1 VTGDAGSRFIDSRAP
16 FVEDGVGLP
25 EPVRWVCRG
34 TLSRGDV
41 TEIEQLLLRLSSPE
55 TDAAEAAMAR
65 LAVLGFRAVEPML
78 ARYRVADTP
87 ARLRIL
93 RLLQRTS
100 DARALD
106 LLVLVASHDSP
117 PCRQLAV
124 RALGSLRHKGARTAL
139 TAAFRSEGDS
149 EVRVEIATSLAR
161 LAAGEAPELLDP
173 VLGILFD
180 TSESPAVRRAAFA
193 ALAGLRPADLR
204 RVLRQLADTPDDP
217 LAAEARSIMEG
228 DGPETLTSLAST
240 LVPSRDSRFP
250 GSGLRLM
257 QMGLRA
263 VPSVLRT
270 LESHGSDPETARRCV
285 WTLGGMGPEALRQ
298 LVDRIDASWPAP
310 VLADALDAFR
320 GVSDRRTLGSLKE
333 LARRLGERSGREPDP
348 EKGRSVAALRARVH
362 RLIAA
367 AGTRLAVADLKEA
380 LRQDRP
386 PSQDLVIALG
396 EIGRAEDLLDLLA
409 AHVEADTW
417 VREEIG
423 RSVVRICRRDGK
435 RRVRQVASRL
445 SPERADLLRHLE
457 SGGRG
462 SPGRAPGG
470 PPAREKTG

>member
-1 VTGDAGSRFIDSRAP
+1 
-16 FVEDGVGLP
+16 
-25 EPVRWVCRG
+25 
-34 TLSRGDV
+34 V
-41 TEIEQLLLRLSSPE
+41 TEIEQLLLRLSFLE
-55 TDAAEAAMAR
+55 ADAAEAAVAR
-65 LAVLGFRAVEPML
+65 LAVLGSRAVEPML
-78 ARYRVADTP
+78 AGYRAAGTA

-93 RLLQRTS
+93 RLLERTA
-100 DARALD
+100 DTRALD
-106 LLVLVASHDSP
+106 LLVLEARHGSP
-117 PCRQLAV
+117 PCRRLAV

-139 TAAFRSEGDS
+139 AAIFRSERDT
-149 EVRVEIATSLAR
+149 EVRAEIAASLAR

-180 TSESPAVRRAAFA
+180 TSEPAAVRRTAFA
-193 ALAGLRPADLR
+193 ALAGLRAADLR
-204 RVLRQLADTPDDP
+204 RVLRRLESAPEDP

-228 DGPETLTSLAST
+228 AGPETLTSLAST

-270 LESHGSDPETARRCV
+270 LERHGSDPETARRCV

-298 LVDRIDASWPAP
+298 LAERLDASWPAP
-310 VLADALDAFR
+310 VLADALGAFR
-320 GVSDRRTLGSLKE
+320 GVTDRRTLSSLKD

-348 EKGRSVAALRARVH
+348 EESRSAAALRARVH
-362 RLIAA
+362 RLIAG
-367 AGTRLAVADLKEA
+367 AGTRLAIADLKEA
-380 LRQDRP
+380 LRHDRP

-409 AHVEADTW
+409 AHEEADTW

-423 RSVVRICRRDGK
+423 RTVGRICRRDGK
-435 RRVRQVASRL
+435 RRIRQVASRL

-457 SGGRG
+457 SGGRERPG
-462 SPGRAPGG
+462 QPPGRPQ
-470 PPAREKTG
+470 AREKTG